1 MLPGAT
7 IVGDDIAYIRE
18 GSNGEMMGVNIERG
32 IFGII
37 RDVNMND
44 DPLIYEALTK
54 PKELIFSNVL
64 TTDNGSAFWTGMGKE
79 SQLPNSGYNH
89 FGVWNE
95 GVVDSNG
102 KEVPISHPNA
112 RFTLRI
118 SDLENVD
125 ENLDNPDGVPISGI
139 LYGGRD
145 SDTNVPIAESLNWIH
160 GVFMGATIESETTAA
175 TLGAVGERKSSPMAN
190 MDFIIVP
197 LSKYIRNHID
207 FGYRLDLAPRIYAT
221 NYFLKGEDGKYLNGK
236 LDKRVWILWAEGR
249 VHNEFEA
256 IKTPIG
262 YLPIY
267 DDLAELFDGVFPGR
281 VYSKE
286 EYEQQ
291 FSIRIQKYLEKY
303 ARMEEQFKSE
313 ADMPE
318 EFWECLEQRKSE
330 IVKLKSRFG
339 KDIVSPFEL

>member
-1 MLPGAT
+1 LPGAT

-18 GSNGEMMGVNIERG
+18 GSNGEMMGVNIECG

-64 TTDNGSAFWTGMGKE
+64 TTDNGSAFWTGMGNE
-79 SQLPNSGYNH
+79 SQMPKSGYNH
-89 FGVWNE
+89 YGVWNQ
-95 GVVDSNG
+95 GVVDTNR

-118 SDLENVD
+118 CDLENVD
-125 ENLDNPDGVPISGI
+125 ENLDNPNGVPISGI

-145 SDTNVPIAESLNWIH
+145 SDTNVPVAESLDWNH
-160 GVFMGATIESETTAA
+160 GVFMGATIESETTSA

-197 LSKYIRNHID
+197 LSKYIKNHID
-207 FGYRLDLAPRIYAT
+207 FGNRLDLPPRIYAT

-249 VHNEFEA
+249 VHNEYEA

-262 YLPIY
+262 FLPIY
-267 DDLAELFDGVFPGR
+267 DDLAALFSGVFPGR
-281 VYSKE
+281 VYSKK

-303 ARMEEQFKSE
+303 ARMEEQYKIE
-313 ADMPE
+313 TDMPE
-318 EFWECLEQRKSE
+318 EFWECLDKRKSE
-330 IVKLKSRFG
+330 IIKLKDLFG
-339 KDIVSPFEL
+339 MDIVSPFEL